1 MLSQAY
7 LVGGVWLWSLNFVT
21 RYEIIAHPCFLY
33 AESCKAFGLNHFN
46 QNQRQHIKS
55 ETKFCK
61 AKELSLKKQLQ
72 EKYKIYR
79 NQIVTLTQV
88 CKENY
93 YQYFLENNKT
103 NLKKIWKGIRSIL
116 SMKNNKANNKYSL
129 LIAKALT
136 TNEKDIANHF
146 NTFFTCIVQKLVE
159 KIPPKHNNFKNY
171 LKNQNE
177 MSFIWPADIKE
188 TENIISSPQE
198 NKASGPNSLP
208 IKILKVSKKWFS
220 VPLTYLINLAL
231 KLGFFLK
238 F

>member
-93 YQYFLENNKT
+93 YQYLLEINKT

-146 NTFFTCIVQKLVE
+146 NTFFTSIAQKLVK
-159 KIPPKHNNFKNY
+159 KIPPTHNNFKSS

-177 MSFIWPADIKE
+177 RSFFIRPVDIKE
-188 TENIISSPQE
+188 TENIISSLQE

-208 IKILKVSKKWFS
+208 IKMLKTPKKQLS
-220 VPLTYLINLAL
+220 APLTLYH
-231 KLGFFLK
+231 
-238 F
+238 

>member
-21 RYEIIAHPCFLY
+21 RYKIIAHPCFLY

-103 NLKKIWKGIRSIL
+103 NLIQKASRCVSKTKLFIFHFLYNTKILWENHVYLFFVSLVQLWKLCISI
-116 SMKNNKANNKYSL
+116 
-129 LIAKALT
+129 
-136 TNEKDIANHF
+136 
-146 NTFFTCIVQKLVE
+146 FFT
-159 KIPPKHNNFKNY
+159 
-171 LKNQNE
+171 
-177 MSFIWPADIKE
+177 
-188 TENIISSPQE
+188 
-198 NKASGPNSLP
+198 
-208 IKILKVSKKWFS
+208 
-220 VPLTYLINLAL
+220 
-231 KLGFFLK
+231 
-238 F
+238 